1 MTEWSVETCSLIIS
15 SNKCC
20 ADVNNWL
27 IEYKNNTIILH
38 LFDHYINDSDSK
50 DCRTNIQ

>member
-1 MTEWSVETCSLIIS
+1 MTEWSVETCSPIIS

-27 IEYKNNTIILH
+27 ILW
-38 LFDHYINDSDSK
+38 K
-50 DCRTNIQ
+50 DCCTFAEIQFAALQAEEKCVWKT